1 MYMKKTILT
10 LAVLCGIG
18 FCASAQSVETEKYT
32 EKKCVVVRYYDYE
45 DDDSE
50 IVYVDCDSVAMFP
63 GGADALFKFFAEN
76 MQFPDALREV
86 HVEGYVYVQFNVE
99 KDGSLTN
106 VRLLRDLHPDCGKE
120 ALRLV
125 SIMPKWIPASYKGE
139 PIVTTIVL
147 PISFSI
153 Q

>member
-1 MYMKKTILT
+1 MKKAFLT

-18 FCASAQSVETEKYT
+18 FCAAAQSVDTEKDT
-32 EKKCVVVRYYDYE
+32 EKNCAVVRYYDYE

-50 IVYVDCDSVAMFP
+50 IIYVDCDSVANFP
-63 GGADALFKFFAEN
+63 GGVDALFKFFAEN
-76 MQFPDALREV
+76 IHFPAALRDV
-86 HVEGYVYVQFNVE
+86 HVEGHVYVQFNVE

-147 PISFSI
+147 PISFSL

>member
-1 MYMKKTILT
+1 MKKAILT

-18 FCASAQSVETEKYT
+18 FGAAAQSVTTEKDAN
-32 EKKCVVVRYYDYE
+32 KKCAVVRYYDYE

-50 IVYVDCDSVAMFP
+50 IIYVDCDSVAKFP
-63 GGADALFKFFAEN
+63 GGTDALFEFFAEN
-76 MQFPDALREV
+76 IQFPAALREV
-86 HVEGYVYVQFNVE
+86 HVEGHVYVQFNVE

-106 VRLLRDLHPDCGKE
+106 VRLLRDLHPDCGEE

-147 PISFSI
+147 PISFSM